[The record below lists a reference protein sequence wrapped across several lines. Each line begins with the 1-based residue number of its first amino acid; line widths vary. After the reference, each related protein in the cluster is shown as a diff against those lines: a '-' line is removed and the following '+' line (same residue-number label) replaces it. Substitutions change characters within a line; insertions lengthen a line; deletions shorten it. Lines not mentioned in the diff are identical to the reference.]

1 MRGIGLTRV
10 FTAFIIPVAMIGI
23 GTASAS
29 ATNGDPHKVTICHA
43 TASKSNPYVVITVDV
58 ASIGDMSGHGRSG
71 VNAGDIIPPFD
82 IAGVQYAGN
91 NWDAAHA
98 PIALSQCGM
107 TIPPVNSGPPPVN
120 DGPVN
125 F

>member
-1 MRGIGLTRV
+1 MRRNRLARI
-10 FTAFIIPVAMIGI
+10 FTATVVAVGMVG
-23 GTASAS
+23 ASAS
-29 ATNGDPHKVTICHA
+29 MASATSGDPHKVTICHA
-43 TASKSNPYVVITVDV
+43 TASRSNPYVVITVDV
-58 ASIGDMSGHGRSG
+58 ASIGDTSGHGRSG

-98 PIALSQCGM
+98 PVALRECGLV
-107 TIPPVNSGPPPVN
+107 IPVTLPTDDSSGT
-120 DGPVN
+120 VN